1 MKRFSFS
8 LVLFAFFTAGY
19 LVAQTVDMQPL
30 INYSVLENKLK
41 KSNSAIEDP
50 KKNIKVKTWIERGE
64 LLMDIY
70 SIHLQ
75 YLRKGMTINEAKLF
89 FQEPNEIKSIQEGPI
104 LTEEYVYDRITL
116 IFKNGVLDNWVETNK
131 IHENPLPEAKEAL
144 EKALELDT
152 EGRESE
158 DLLADL
164 NRLKLQFESEA
175 VYCYNK
181 DDYEGAYYNFKQ
193 ILDINK
199 LGIMG
204 GVVDTIIFYNTA
216 RVAKELGKNEDA
228 IKYFE
233 IVRGYNYPNPFIYV
247 FLNNCY
253 NAVGDTASGLEVLK
267 DGFKKFPDNQN
278 ILIELINY
286 YLMRGIADEALDYLA
301 IAKEEDPENISF
313 YFAEGTLFDKL
324 NRFEDA
330 KRSYEYCLELD
341 SNYFNAYYN
350 LGVLYYNNAVKMY
363 EEANKLNEIDEYE
376 QAKAF
381 ADDEVAKALPY
392 IEKAHEIDPDDIET
406 MKTLKTLYYRMK
418 LDDKYDKII
427 KELEARG
434 EVEEEGGAIQ

>member
-30 INYSVLENKLK
+30 INYNVIENKLK

-50 KKNIKVKTWIERGE
+50 KKSIKVKTWIERGE

-89 FQEPNEIKSIQEGPI
+89 FQEPNEIKSIQKGSV
-104 LTEEYVYDRITL
+104 LTEEYVYDRIIL
-116 IFKNGVLDNWVETNK
+116 IFKNGILDNWLETDK
-131 IHENPLPEAKEAL
+131 IHENPLPEAKEAF

-152 EGRESE
+152 EGREAE
-158 DLLADL
+158 DLLADI
-164 NRLKLQFESEA
+164 NRLKLLFESEA
-175 VYCYNK
+175 VYCYNNN
-181 DDYEGAYYNFKQ
+181 DFEGAYYNFKQ

-199 LGIMG
+199 LDIMG

-233 IVRGYNYPNPFIYV
+233 IVREYNYPNPFIYV

-253 NAVGDTASGLEVLK
+253 IEVGDTASGLEVLK

-286 YLMRGIADEALDYLA
+286 YLLRGIADEALDYLA

-313 YFAEGTLFDKL
+313 YFAEGTLYDKL

-341 SNYFNAYYN
+341 STYFNAYYN

-381 ADDEVAKALPY
+381 ADDEVVKALPY

>member
-30 INYSVLENKLK
+30 INYNVIENKLK

-50 KKNIKVKTWIERGE
+50 KKSIKVKTWIERGE

-89 FQEPNEIKSIQEGPI
+89 FQEPNEIKSIQEGSV
-104 LTEEYVYDRITL
+104 LTEEYVYDRIIL
-116 IFKNGVLDNWVETNK
+116 IFKNGILDNWLETDK
-131 IHENPLPEAKEAL
+131 IHENPLPEAKEAF

-152 EGRESE
+152 EGREAE
-158 DLLADL
+158 DLLADI
-164 NRLKLQFESEA
+164 NRLKLLFESEA
-175 VYCYNK
+175 VYCYNNN
-181 DDYEGAYYNFKQ
+181 DFEGAYYNFKQ

-199 LGIMG
+199 LDIMG

-233 IVRGYNYPNPFIYV
+233 IVREYNYPNPFIYV

-253 NAVGDTASGLEVLK
+253 IEVGDTASGLEVLK

-286 YLMRGIADEALDYLA
+286 YLLRGIADEALDYLA

-313 YFAEGTLFDKL
+313 YFAEGTLYDKL

-341 SNYFNAYYN
+341 STYFNAYYN

-381 ADDEVAKALPY
+381 ADDEVVKALPY

>member
-8 LVLFAFFTAGY
+8 LVLFAFLTAGY
-19 LVAQTVDMQPL
+19 LVAQTVDTEPL
-30 INYSVLENKLK
+30 INYKVLENKLK

-50 KKNIKVKTWIERGE
+50 KKSLKLKTWIERGE

-89 FQEPNEIKSIQEGPI
+89 FKEPNEIKSSQEGSV
-104 LTEEYVYDRITL
+104 LTEEYIYDRITL
-116 IFKNGVLDNWVETNK
+116 IFKNGALDNWIETDK
-131 IHENPLPEAKEAL
+131 IYENPLPEAKKDL
-144 EKALELDT
+144 EKAIELDT
-152 EGRESE
+152 EGKKKE
-158 DLLADL
+158 DLVEDL

-175 VYCYNK
+175 VYCYNN
-181 DDYEGAYYNFKQ
+181 DDYEGAYFNFKQ
-193 ILDINK
+193 ILDINN
-199 LGIMG
+199 LDIMG
-204 GVVDTIIFYNTA
+204 GVVDTIIYYNA
-216 RVAKELGKNEDA
+216 GRVAKELGKNEDA

-233 IVRGYNYPNPFIYV
+233 IVRGLNYPNPFLYI
-247 FLNNCY
+247 FLNSCY
-253 NAVGDTASGLEVLK
+253 NAVGDTAAGLEVLK
-267 DGFKKFPDNQN
+267 DGFKKYPDNQN

-286 YLMRGIADEALDYLA
+286 YLLRGISDEALDYLA

-313 YFAEGTLFDKL
+313 YFAEGTLYDKL

-330 KRSYEYCLELD
+330 KKAYEYCLELD

-376 QAKAF
+376 QEKAF

-418 LDDKYDKII
+418 LDDKYDEIV
-427 KELEARG
+427 KELEAKG
-434 EVEEEGGAIQ
+434 EVEEEEEGD